1 MAELTPEI
9 AAVVRAACE
18 TNADEA
24 AGAFTRTFDA
34 EISVSVG
41 SEGVCD
47 LEQLPEGCD
56 GPGLLV
62 LFTFGSIGAIGVLP
76 QATGLLPVWYAEP
89 DPTGQSKLTTLAQ
102 ELSMLL
108 VPEEFQA
115 EDFKAARVDH
125 LGSALAAAG
134 ISSGAGLVPLR
145 LAAGETSGTF
155 HLFWPCSKPDQAFQA
170 TEVRKAQEALAAA
183 VATDAN
189 GTATEPVS
197 MPEAS
202 SRTTV
207 ESLDGL
213 PPYTRS
219 LLRIKVPVMV
229 TLACKKQSIH
239 QIVELGAGSIIK
251 FEKSCEEMLDL
262 EVGGLPIAQGE
273 AVKVGDKFGL
283 RISAM
288 ILPGERFNK
297 LGATRRGA

>member
-9 AAVVRAACE
+9 AAVIRAACE

-24 AGAFTRTFDA
+24 AGAFTRTLDA
-34 EISVSVG
+34 EISLAVG

-47 LEQLPEGCD
+47 LEQLPAGFD

-62 LFTFGSIGAIGVLP
+62 LLKFGPIGALGILP
-76 QATGLLPVWYAEP
+76 ESTGLLPAWYAEP
-89 DPTGQSKLTTLAQ
+89 DATGQSKLTTFAQ

-108 VPEEFQA
+108 VPDEFVA
-115 EDFKAARVDH
+115 DDFKAAKVDH
-125 LGSALAAAG
+125 LANVLRTSGVST
-134 ISSGAGLVPLR
+134 GAGLVPLA
-145 LAAGETSGTF
+145 LTAGDTQGTF
-155 HLFWPCSKPDQAFQA
+155 YLIWPCTNPEGAF
-170 TEVRKAQEALAAA
+170 EAGAVETPAEDSAEAAPQVAAA
-183 VATDAN
+183 ATVSPRVAAAR
-189 GTATEPVS
+189 GTFIEL
-197 MPEAS
+197 EQ
-202 SRTTV
+202 
-207 ESLDGL
+207 L

-229 TLACKKQSIH
+229 TLASKKQSIH

-251 FEKSCEEMLDL
+251 FEKSCDEMLDL

-283 RISAM
+283 RISSM

-297 LGATRRGA
+297 LGQKRRGA